1 MSHPHARAHGRS
13 SSESAENEGRDELA
27 STNVRGTHRNETG
40 QRAASGKKRAEMQA
54 HIRLHA
60 HTAGDRRIRP
70 EKKVP
75 SKMSPPN
82 SANQTD
88 RDEIERNEDAAI
100 GKKGSDGC
108 LPPPAVTHGGGLPDS
123 AGDDGRGEIASPSG
137 VERSERGR

>member
-1 MSHPHARAHGRS
+1 MKRGVESMGTYAKSPPHARAHGRS

-54 HIRLHA
+54 HIRPHA

-70 EKKVP
+70 EEKVP
-75 SKMSPPN
+75 SKISPPN

-88 RDEIERNEDAAI
+88 WDEIEQNEYAVI
-100 GKKGSDGC
+100 RKK
-108 LPPPAVTHGGGLPDS
+108 
-123 AGDDGRGEIASPSG
+123 R
-137 VERSERGR
+137 